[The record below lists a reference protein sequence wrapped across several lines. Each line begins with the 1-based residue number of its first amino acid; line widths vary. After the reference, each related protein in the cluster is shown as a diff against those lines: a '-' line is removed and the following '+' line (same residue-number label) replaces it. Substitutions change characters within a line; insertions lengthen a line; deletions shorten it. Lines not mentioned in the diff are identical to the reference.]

1 MIQISQI
8 RLKPDSPETAL
19 HQAVYK
25 ALRLSPKDTCRIE
38 IAKQSIDSRHK
49 PDILYIYSVHV
60 SDILLNGK
68 KPVDEAAWIKKLKN
82 RDITPVTQKGYT
94 FPAVSR
100 QILKE
105 EDRPVIIG
113 FGPAGMFAALK
124 LAEAGLRPIV
134 FERGDSIEQRKKEVE
149 AFWQGGALNTESNV
163 QFGEGGAGTFSDGKL
178 NTAIKDPTGR
188 IHEVLRIFA
197 EFGADSRILY
207 VNKPHIGT
215 DVLAKVVQN
224 IRKKI
229 TACGGE
235 VHFQTK
241 LTAIHEKDGAVNG
254 ITVFDRAENKS
265 FTHACNTVCL
275 AIGHSARDTFEMLL
289 AQGIS
294 MQPKAFA
301 VGVRMEHPQSFI
313 NQNAYG
319 DCHYKLPAADYKV
332 TFQTS
337 TGKGVYSFCMC
348 PGGYVVNASSEKERI
363 AVNGMSYSG
372 RNGDNANSAIVVTVD
387 PSDFGGRDPLAGIA
401 FQRKWEEAAYKAGQ
415 GKIPVQLYGDFCQ
428 NKIGSQLGGSLGD
441 APGKRLDAHLL
452 PDDTGGG
459 GQHILGADAEC
470 LGHKAAGIPR
480 KLQAVRRAGVGV
492 AAVHNDGLRVAV
504 RKMLTVNRDGCAVDL
519 VGGIAARARAAHRC
533 LDKCQI
539 LFGVVVADAA
549 MHTRCIK
556 ALRRTDTAGN
566 RFEVAHCMYP
576 SCYFISNLKS
586 LPPRGKVAA
595 GRMRAKS
602 AIAARKRVVPARP
615 PLISQRA
622 EPLTA
627 SPAGGSHSNER
638 RLLGP

>member
-82 RDITPVTQKGYT
+82 RDITLVTKKGYT

-124 LAEAGLRPIV
+124 LAEAGLCPII
-134 FERGDSIEQRKKEVE
+134 FERGDSIGQRKKEVE
-149 AFWQGGALNTESNV
+149 AFWQGSALNTESNV

-241 LTAIHEKDGAVNG
+241 LTAIHKKDGAVNG

-348 PGGYVVNASSEKERI
+348 PGGYVVNASSEKGML

-372 RNGDNANSAIVVTVD
+372 RESSNANSAMIVTVTPED
-387 PSDFGGRDPLAGIA
+387 YGNGTLDGMK
-401 FQRKWEEAAYKAGQ
+401 FQRILEKNAYKAGE
-415 GKIPVQLYGDFCQ
+415 GKIPVQLLGDFKR
-428 NKIGSQLGGSLGD
+428 NVPSTTLGAVTPCIKGEYKL
-441 APGKRLDAHLL
+441 ANVRQIL
-452 PDDTGGG
+452 PDYIAGALSEGVTGCDRYIKGFDMDEA
-459 GQHILGADAEC
+459 LF
-470 LGHKAAGIPR
+470 
-480 KLQAVRRAGVGV
+480 AGVESRTSSPVRITRNDELVSSGCTGLYPCGEGAGYAGGITS
-492 AAVHNDGLRVAV
+492 AAVDG
-504 RKMLTVNRDGCAVDL
+504 
-519 VGGIAARARAAHRC
+519 I
-533 LDKCQI
+533 
-539 LFGVVVADAA
+539 
-549 MHTRCIK
+549 
-556 ALRRTDTAGN
+556 
-566 RFEVAHCMYP
+566 
-576 SCYFISNLKS
+576 
-586 LPPRGKVAA
+586 KVAE
-595 GRMRAKS
+595 K
-602 AIAARKRVVPARP
+602 IAEQ
-615 PLISQRA
+615 LF
-622 EPLTA
+622 
-627 SPAGGSHSNER
+627 
-638 RLLGP
+638 